1 MIGLDTNLV
10 LRLLLDD
17 DVHQRRRIDAL
28 FAENDAGPSS
38 FFINN
43 IVLAETVWTLSS
55 AYGQPKSAIAKTI
68 RALLAEPAYAFE
80 DRAVVQQ
87 ALDSFLSS
95 RAGFAD
101 CLIVVKNA
109 FAGNAFTATFDKGLR
124 TLPGARVV

>member
-28 FAENDAGPSS
+28 FAEKDAGPAS
-38 FFINN
+38 FFVND

-55 AYGQPKSAIAKTI
+55 AYGQPKSAIAKAV

-87 ALDSFLSS
+87 ALDSFVSN

-101 CLIVVKNA
+101 CLIVVKNTV
-109 FAGNAFTATFDKGLR
+109 AGNAFTATFDKALR
-124 TLPGARVV
+124 TLPGALVV